1 MSRRRPRV
9 QRTVTED
16 PGRGGHGL
24 DAEYYVTLARSGL
37 MGVPYVGGA
46 LRRLGFRPRLVR
58 LGSSILPRAL
68 DRVDPDH
75 PDFNADG
82 VRALRRD
89 EAARDPVRS
98 VARELLFYWQVWRWT
113 MDGSL
118 RARYPEL
125 LALPGPGPALAGL
138 APPGL
143 APEDVGPRRPA

>member
-16 PGRGGHGL
+16 RGRGGHGL
-24 DAEYYVTLARSGL
+24 DAEYYATLARSGL
-37 MGVPYVGGA
+37 MSVPYGGGA
-46 LRRLGFRPRLVR
+46 LRRLGFWPGLVR
-58 LGSSILPRAL
+58 LDSSILPRAL

-75 PDFNADG
+75 PDLNADG

-118 RARYPEL
+118 

-138 APPGL
+138 APGL
-143 APEDVGPRRPA
+143 APEDIGPRRPA

>member
-1 MSRRRPRV
+1 MSRRRPCV

-16 PGRGGHGL
+16 PAGGQDL

-46 LRRLGFRPRLVR
+46 PRRVGLRPRLVR
-58 LGSSILPRAL
+58 RGASILPRAL
-68 DRVDPDH
+68 DRVDPEP

-89 EAARDPVRS
+89 EAARDPVWS
-98 VARELLFYWQVWRWT
+98 VARELLFYWQVWCWT

-138 APPGL
+138 APGL
-143 APEDVGPRRPA
+143 APEDIGPRRPA